1 MTSPD
6 PAAALRR
13 CVMMIKVCGITRR
26 EDALAA
32 LEAGASAVGFI
43 FYPQSPR
50 YVTPEEV
57 GRTRRGC
64 GHHEQAF
71 FVDETAA
78 RIAQA
83 VRAAALHVAQ
93 IYGGSAPR
101 VGGCGKHFEVFP
113 DESVS
118 GAEAV
123 LIDGPQSGTPFDW
136 RMARGIAE
144 KLIIAGGLDESNVAD
159 AIRITEPWGVDA
171 SSRLE
176 SSPGIKDHA
185 RVRGFVK
192 AALAAYEVRNSEVVK

>member
-1 MTSPD
+1 MSRRFM
-6 PAAALRR
+6 AAQRL
-13 CVMMIKVCGITRR
+13 
-26 EDALAA
+26 
-32 LEAGASAVGFI
+32 
-43 FYPQSPR
+43 
-50 YVTPEEV
+50 
-57 GRTRRGC
+57 
-64 GHHEQAF
+64 
-71 FVDETAA
+71 
-78 RIAQA
+78 
-83 VRAAALHVAQ
+83 
-93 IYGGSAPR
+93 R

-113 DESVS
+113 IAKVA

-123 LIDGPQSGTPFDW
+123 IIDGPQSGTPFDW

-192 AALAAYEVRNSEVVK
+192 AALCGAESEIARSRSSRL